1 MYIVYRSTSDG
12 TRYASAAVSKR
23 NGSRTSVSY
32 TYLGRVLDEKAG
44 IYQSEER
51 GIFTFDPKSGEFGRA
66 DPSFVPPERRRR
78 LRAEGIMADFGDA
91 WLVNAFLEK
100 SGFLQVLD
108 RTGCRNTD
116 TLRAMLLFYVL
127 SSTAG
132 TDPCRWYEGSIARL
146 IYPSARMAGSGAADF
161 LKSAGTEEMRRTFL
175 ESWIS
180 YVPERFRK
188 EHVILADGCSLPGGI
203 HAPYT
208 ERTPKGGRTGSELR
222 LFYAFGRST
231 GLPVWFRD
239 FPGCT
244 ADAPAMERALLYC
257 KANGI
262 RAGSC
267 IMEAPCGTG
276 RDLDLLLGWSRHTK
290 NSFIARLRS
299 DDSSLRLMIDDELSS
314 MLDKNN
320 LVLYGDRMIF
330 VKKRRI
336 MAGSGSGLPAWMY
349 LGLDCALL
357 PDDLSRLPGRPHGEK
372 PDSLEIFRA
381 MESGA
386 LFAFV
391 SGHEY
396 SCEEVTALY
405 DERKAAD
412 HMMDFSG
419 NLQGIMRHLVKT
431 PEALHGH
438 LLLSFMAACAAG
450 MIKTRLR
457 SARMDF
463 VPAMAELRNQ
473 KCMVFSARV
482 ETGPLCERA
491 GKIYRAL
498 GIDCPSSIPLA
509 GGRLRYRENEAEKQQ
524 PSRPYSGRPDGQEDC
539 MAPES
544 GSGKEESSI
553 YW

>member
-1 MYIVYRSTSDG
+1 
-12 TRYASAAVSKR
+12 
-23 NGSRTSVSY
+23 
-32 TYLGRVLDEKAG
+32 
-44 IYQSEER
+44 
-51 GIFTFDPKSGEFGRA
+51 
-66 DPSFVPPERRRR
+66 
-78 LRAEGIMADFGDA
+78 
-91 WLVNAFLEK
+91 
-100 SGFLQVLD
+100 
-108 RTGCRNTD
+108 
-116 TLRAMLLFYVL
+116 
-127 SSTAG
+127 
-132 TDPCRWYEGSIARL
+132 
-146 IYPSARMAGSGAADF
+146 
-161 LKSAGTEEMRRTFL
+161 
-175 ESWIS
+175 
-180 YVPERFRK
+180 
-188 EHVILADGCSLPGGI
+188 
-203 HAPYT
+203 
-208 ERTPKGGRTGSELR
+208 
-222 LFYAFGRST
+222 
-231 GLPVWFRD
+231 
-239 FPGCT
+239 
-244 ADAPAMERALLYC
+244 
-257 KANGI
+257 
-262 RAGSC
+262 
-267 IMEAPCGTG
+267 
-276 RDLDLLLGWSRHTK
+276 
-290 NSFIARLRS
+290 
-299 DDSSLRLMIDDELSS
+299 
-314 MLDKNN
+314 
-320 LVLYGDRMIF
+320 
-330 VKKRRI
+330 
-336 MAGSGSGLPAWMY
+336 
-349 LGLDCALL
+349 
-357 PDDLSRLPGRPHGEK
+357 
-372 PDSLEIFRA
+372 